1 MPETVFYPYSDFL
14 LHDMG
19 KVLADASGGEMAGEW
34 RTAPLWGLGQGQGRA
49 EPGGATYLH
58 DGRARSLMEAILWH
72 GGEARAARKG
82 VRALPKEDRAAL
94 IAFLKS
100 L

>member
-1 MPETVFYPYSDFL
+1 MPETEFYPYSDFL

-19 KVLADASGGEMAGEW
+19 KGLADPGGDARAGEW
-34 RTAPLWGLGQGQGRA
+34 RTAPLWGLGRVGTA
-49 EPGGATYLH
+49 GATYLH

-72 GGEARAARKG
+72 GGEGRPARKK
-82 VRALPKEDRAAL
+82 VRALTQEDRAAL
-94 IAFLKS
+94 IAFLNS